1 MKNTKCALIVFVALA
16 SLVGSAITIADISV
30 VGAAD
35 SGASWDKFVQCR
47 NDCNEQ
53 FGGVDVIPPAA
64 TRTSY
69 LAYANC
75 VAACERK
82 YWKQFDNEMDSD
94 K

>member
-1 MKNTKCALIVFVALA
+1 MNNMKCALIAFVTLA
-16 SLVGSAITIADISV
+16 CIMGSAITIADVSSAI
-30 VGAAD
+30 AAD
-35 SGASWDKFVQCR
+35 QGASWDKFVQCR

-64 TRTSY
+64 TRTGY

-75 VAACERK
+75 VADCERR
-82 YWKQFDNEMDSD
+82 YWKKFDKEMDSD